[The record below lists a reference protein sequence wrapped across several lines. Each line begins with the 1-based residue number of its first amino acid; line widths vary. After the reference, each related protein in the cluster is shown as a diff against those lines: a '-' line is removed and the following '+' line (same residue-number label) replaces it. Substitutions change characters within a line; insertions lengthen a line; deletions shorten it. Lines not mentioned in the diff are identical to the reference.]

1 MYRNKSAKPWFTL
14 QDIYIGL
21 LDKKR
26 LEGAI
31 DELTA
36 YVFNQYEYE
45 VRVTDP
51 VYQANR
57 QRLAAGVVS
66 ADDVERSQREEGS
79 AVEGV
84 PGVVR
89 GAMSH
94 RCLGLGGVPREHTYQ
109 WRPDGDQWVARMGDG
124 AYMALL
130 WDLRKRGQVLSF
142 FPRLCKAPTTEALD
156 LTRKVDLWYKQSWL
170 ALDEKLRTSIV
181 EGVSVFLSIFVVP
194 DVCRIFC
201 PPDPETV
208 PPEEVSRYIL
218 RLDEVI
224 ESGKVLAFN
233 MPAGTNPALAR
244 AAGVMLKQ
252 SWLSTLLL
260 RPKRMKEDQK
270 AAAAEKR
277 PPKPWRPAVFI
288 CDEYQ
293 SFVTCGEDDPSGDE
307 KAFALTRQSKCIP
320 IVATQSISSL
330 KSVLG
335 EGESWRAL
343 LQTLRSRIFLSLAD
357 DFSLETASELLGQVT
372 RLRPSY
378 SLSENTGRASASLL
392 TGRMGGGTASAG
404 LSKSYAEKREALF
417 QPRDADGG
425 FDGGGFRCR

>member
-1 MYRNKSAKPWFTL
+1 MSSPREDPPADDNPTRRVSASAPGGSRRIPLAISEPLAASESSPEPGWRPVWQQAYTDAGHWILQVYRNKSAKPWFTL

-26 LEGAI
+26 LEGAT

-66 ADDVERSQREEGS
+66 ADDVARSQREEGS

-142 FPRLCKAPTTEALD
+142 YVLDMLADGLLHGQNVLVAGGTGSGKTTLLNALVALFPAEA
-156 LTRKVDLWYKQSWL
+156 
-170 ALDEKLRTSIV
+170 
-181 EGVSVFLSIFVVP
+181 
-194 DVCRIFC
+194 RI
-201 PPDPETV
+201 
-208 PPEEVSRYIL
+208 I
-218 RLDEVI
+218 VI
-224 ESGKVLAFN
+224 EDTMEV
-233 MPAGTNPALAR
+233 R
-244 AAGVMLKQ
+244 V
-252 SWLSTLLL
+252 
-260 RPKRMKEDQK
+260 DQ
-270 AAAAEKR
+270 
-277 PPKPWRPAVFI
+277 
-288 CDEYQ
+288 
-293 SFVTCGEDDPSGDE
+293 
-307 KAFALTRQSKCIP
+307 LN
-320 IVATQSISSL
+320 
-330 KSVLG
+330 
-335 EGESWRAL
+335 
-343 LQTLRSRIFLSLAD
+343 TLRFEARGLAD
-357 DFSLETASELLGQVT
+357 LDVENPPTIRDLVKHSL
-372 RLRPSY
+372 RHRPDHIVVGEIRGPEAHDV
-378 SLSENTGRASASLL
+378 LQALNTGHGGSLTTIHANSASD
-392 TGRMGGGTASAG
+392 
-404 LSKSYAEKREALF
+404 ALF
-417 QPRDADGG
+417 RIASCAYQAEDRHP
-425 FDGGGFRCR
+425 